1 MTPEDDG
8 ITFDVDRLT
17 VGSAGQI
24 EIAGR
29 WYGVR
34 GRRFV
39 RPSLTLTLKH
49 EGGERRVLADLEHKP
64 WAAQDGDAWFA
75 AFPFDGELEGAERI
89 ELAVAPDITVE
100 LAGGSG
106 RRVNTGRS
114 ADLRP
119 AGSTRS
125 PVIRDDP
132 ARPRPRAPRSPE
144 IVRLRER
151 LAVAESLITRERTRR
166 QAADEALEG
175 ERQSARTLQA
185 EVGRLRAE
193 LDLAGAVQREL
204 DTAST
209 GLDDLR
215 GQARELHRE
224 RDQIAGERDDAQREL
239 ARERVETQRLASQLA
254 DAEAAVR
261 RLTQAGR
268 EAQTPDPHPGPIP
281 ARGESRPMGG
291 AERSESRPAGGAA
304 RGEGPPISGA
314 TRRESRP
321 AGGALS
327 SGDAGRG
334 WSGPSRGG
342 DASHEGG
349 GANGETERMV
359 PNLLPRTERP
369 LNPSLRG
376 SNWLGRGIALVVIA
390 IVVVAIIA
398 VINSTIS

>member
-1 MTPEDDG
+1 MTPDDDG
-8 ITFDVDRLT
+8 ISFDVDRLS
-17 VGSAGQI
+17 VGSAGRL
-24 EIAGR
+24 EVTGR

-34 GRRFV
+34 GRRFM
-39 RPSLTLTLKH
+39 RPTLTLTLKAD
-49 EGGERRVLADLEHKP
+49 GGERRVLADLEHKP
-64 WAAQDGDAWFA
+64 WAAQDGDAWLA
-75 AFPFDGELEGAERI
+75 AFPFDGELEAAERI
-89 ELAVAPDITVE
+89 ELAVAPDIMVE
-100 LAGGSG
+100 LVGGSG
-106 RRVNTGRS
+106 RRVNTGRA

-125 PVIRDDP
+125 AVVPDDP
-132 ARPRPRAPRSPE
+132 ARPRAPRSPE

-151 LAVAESLITRERTRR
+151 LAVAESMITRERTRR
-166 QAADEALEG
+166 QAADEALEA

-215 GQARELHRE
+215 GQTRELHHE
-224 RDQIAGERDDAQREL
+224 RDQIAAERDDAQREL
-239 ARERVETQRLASQLA
+239 ARERVETQRLDNQLA

-268 EAQTPDPHPGPIP
+268 EALTSDPRPGPIP
-281 ARGESRPMGG
+281 ARGESRLTGG
-291 AERSESRPAGGAA
+291 GGRGESRPTGGGGRAES
-304 RGEGPPISGA
+304 RPTGGA

-321 AGGALS
+321 ADGAPS
-327 SGDAGRG
+327 SGEAERG
-334 WSGPSRGG
+334 SGGPSRGS
-342 DASHEGG
+342 DASREGG
-349 GANGETERMV
+349 EADGETERMA
-359 PNLLPRTERP
+359 PNPLPRTERP

-376 SNWLGRGIALVVIA
+376 SNWLGRGIALVVIV
-390 IVVVAIIA
+390 IVVAAIIV

>member
-1 MTPEDDG
+1 MTSEDDG
-8 ITFDVDRLT
+8 ITFDVDRLN
-17 VGSAGQI
+17 VGSEGQI
-24 EIAGR
+24 EVTGR

-49 EGGERRVLADLEHKP
+49 DGGERRVLADLEHKP

-75 AFPFDGELEGAERI
+75 AFPFDGELELTERI

-125 PVIRDDP
+125 PVVRDDP

-239 ARERVETQRLASQLA
+239 AQEQIEAERLASQLT

-268 EAQTPDPHPGPIP
+268 EARTSNPHPGPIP
-281 ARGESRPMGG
+281 VRGESRPTGG
-291 AERSESRPAGGAA
+291 AGRGESPPTGGAARGESPPTGGAARGESRPAGGA
-304 RGEGPPISGA
+304 P
-314 TRRESRP
+314 
-321 AGGALS
+321 S
-327 SGDAGRG
+327 SGDAERG
-334 WSGPSRGG
+334 SRPSRGS
-342 DASHEGG
+342 DASPEAGE
-349 GANGETERMV
+349 ADGETERMV

-390 IVVVAIIA
+390 IVVVAIIV

>member
-39 RPSLTLTLKH
+39 RPSLTLTLKR
-49 EGGERRVLADLEHKP
+49 EGGERRLLADLEHKP

-268 EAQTPDPHPGPIP
+268 EAQTSDPHPGPIP

-291 AERSESRPAGGAA
+291 AERSESRPAGGA
-304 RGEGPPISGA
+304 
-314 TRRESRP
+314 
-321 AGGALS
+321 LS

-334 WSGPSRGG
+334 WSDPSRGG

-349 GANGETERMV
+349 GANGETDRMV

-390 IVVVAIIA
+390 IVVVAIIV

>member
-1 MTPEDDG
+1 MTAEDGG
-8 ITFDVDRLT
+8 IAFDVDRLT
-17 VGSAGQI
+17 LGSEGQI
-24 EIAGR
+24 EVTGR

-39 RPSLTLTLKH
+39 RPSLTLTLKD

-75 AFPFDGELEGAERI
+75 AFPFDGALEVAERI

-106 RRVNTGRS
+106 RSVNTGRA

-125 PVIRDDP
+125 PVVPDDP
-132 ARPRPRAPRSPE
+132 ARPRPRPPRSPE

-151 LAVAESLITRERTRR
+151 LAAAESVITRERTRR
-166 QAADEALEG
+166 QATDQALEG

-193 LDLAGAVQREL
+193 LDLAGAVAREL

-215 GQARELHRE
+215 GQTRELHHE
-224 RDQIAGERDDAQREL
+224 RDQIAAERDEAQREL
-239 ARERVETQRLASQLA
+239 AQERAETQRLAGQLA

-268 EAQTPDPHPGPIP
+268 EARTSEPPSGPIP
-281 ARGESRPMGG
+281 ARV
-291 AERSESRPAGGAA
+291 ESRPAGGAA
-304 RGEGPPISGA
+304 
-314 TRRESRP
+314 
-321 AGGALS
+321 S
-327 SGDAGRG
+327 SGDAEQG
-334 WSGPSRGG
+334 SGASRG
-342 DASHEGG
+342 SSSFRGG
-349 GANGETERMV
+349 GEADREPDRPVSN
-359 PNLLPRTERP
+359 PLPRSERP
-369 LNPSLRG
+369 LNPALRS
-376 SNWLGRGIALVVIA
+376 SNWLGRGIALVFIA
-390 IVVVAIIA
+390 IVVLAIIV

>member
-8 ITFDVDRLT
+8 ITFDVDRVSL
-17 VGSAGQI
+17 GASGQI
-24 EIAGR
+24 EVTGR

-39 RPSLTLTLKH
+39 RPSLTLSLRDD
-49 EGGERRVLADLEHKP
+49 GGERRVLADLEHKP
-64 WAAQDGDAWFA
+64 WAAQDGEAWSA
-75 AFPFDGELEGAERI
+75 AFPFDGELEVAERI
-89 ELAVAPDITVE
+89 ELTVAPDITVE
-100 LAGGSG
+100 LAGGRG

-125 PVIRDDP
+125 AVVRDDP
-132 ARPRPRAPRSPE
+132 ARPRPRAPQSPE

-175 ERQSARTLQA
+175 ERQSGRTLQA

-215 GQARELHRE
+215 GQTRELNRE
-224 RDQIAGERDDAQREL
+224 RDQLAGERGGAQREL
-239 ARERVETQRLASQLA
+239 AQERIEAQRLAGQLA

-268 EAQTPDPHPGPIP
+268 EARTPDPHPSPIP
-281 ARGESRPMGG
+281 A
-291 AERSESRPAGGAA
+291 RSESRPTG
-304 RGEGPPISGA
+304 GA

-321 AGGALS
+321 GGGAPS
-327 SGDAGRG
+327 SGEAERG
-334 WSGPSRGG
+334 SRPSRGG
-342 DASHEGG
+342 DPSREGG
-349 GANGETERMV
+349 EGDGETERMV
-359 PNLLPRTERP
+359 PNPPPRSERP

-376 SNWLGRGIALVVIA
+376 NNWLGRGIALVVIV
-390 IVVVAIIA
+390 IVVVAIIF